1 METFLLLTLAVA
13 PPVAFMYF
21 VYWMDRHE
29 PESMRTILIAM
40 SVGALSTIPAIIV
53 QLSFENVLLF
63 NLSGITGAFFE
74 SFLLVAPSEEF
85 FKFLFI
91 FLYLRKKPFYDE
103 INDGIVFYGAGAIG
117 FALLENIFYVLG
129 YGFATGVIRAF
140 TSIAIHTFCG
150 IIIGYHAGLARFTD
164 QKRPGW
170 LIFRGLFLAYL
181 THALY
186 NTLISAESL
195 LALLFIP
202 LVAMV
207 YYKGYRLLHHGRQLS
222 IAGIGSEPAAAE
234 LSGVYTDPYSAGSND
249 VQPPAAQT
257 MPPLPAS
264 VMPPLPDA
272 TLSAAA
278 GVAPLPHQKPQ
289 VVNYRSEEVLLDI
302 SGRRYL
308 PPKKETWKAV
318 AGRLLLIMTGNL
330 WLLALIGYDSSA
342 GDGLDLLIGL
352 VVITIVPFL
361 VGLMLEMSYWR
372 RKGTKIYL
380 D

>member
-1 METFLLLTLAVA
+1 METILLLILAVV
-13 PPVAFMYF
+13 PPAAFMYF
-21 VYWMDRHE
+21 IYWMDRHE
-29 PESMRTILIAM
+29 PESMRTILVAM
-40 SVGALSTIPAIIV
+40 GMGALSTIPAIIV

-63 NLSGITGAFFE
+63 NLSGTTGAFFE

-117 FALLENIFYVLG
+117 FALLENIFYVLD

-164 QKRPGW
+164 QKRPGR

-186 NTLISAESL
+186 NTLVSAESL

-202 LVAMV
+202 LVAAV
-207 YYKGYRLLHHGRQLS
+207 YYVGYRLLHHGRRLS
-222 IAGIGSEPAAAE
+222 IAGVGAEPVVEETNAYSETHSPQPIVTAPLPARA
-234 LSGVYTDPYSAGSND
+234 
-249 VQPPAAQT
+249 
-257 MPPLPAS
+257 MPPLPN
-264 VMPPLPDA
+264 A
-272 TLSAAA
+272 TLSLAASA
-278 GVAPLPHQKPQ
+278 ASLPRQKAQ
-289 VVNYRSEEVLLDI
+289 VVNYHPEEVMLEL
-302 SGRRYL
+302 SGRKYL

-318 AGRLLLIMTGNL
+318 VGRLLLVITGCV
-330 WLLALIGYDSSA
+330 WLLAFIGYDSSA
-342 GDGLDLLIGL
+342 DDGVDLFIGL
-352 VVITIVPFL
+352 VVITIVPLL
-361 VGLMLEMSYWR
+361 VGLILELSYRR
-372 RKGTKIYL
+372 RKRTKIYL

>member
-1 METFLLLTLAVA
+1 METFLLLTLAVV
-13 PPVAFMYF
+13 PPAAFMYF

-40 SVGALSTIPAIIV
+40 GVGALSTIPAIIV
-53 QLSFENVLLF
+53 QLSFENVPLF
-63 NLSGITGAFFE
+63 NLSGIVGAFFE

-117 FALLENIFYVLG
+117 FALLENIFYVLD
-129 YGFATGVIRAF
+129 YGFATGVMRAF

-164 QKRPGW
+164 QKRPGM

-186 NTLISAESL
+186 NTVVSAENL
-195 LALLFIP
+195 LALLFMP
-202 LVAMV
+202 LVAAV
-207 YYKGYRLLHHGRQLS
+207 YYIGYRLLHHGRQLS
-222 IAGIGSEPAAAE
+222 IAGVGTESTAEEPGFYA
-234 LSGVYTDPYSAGSND
+234 DPYSAGSD
-249 VQPPAAQT
+249 VLPPLPAQA
-257 MPPLPAS
+257 MPPLPNAPYRA
-264 VMPPLPDA
+264 VAVPPPR
-272 TLSAAA
+272 
-278 GVAPLPHQKPQ
+278 HKPE
-289 VVNYRSEEVLLDI
+289 VVNYRTEEVLLES
-302 SGRRYL
+302 SGRKYL
-308 PPKKETWKAV
+308 PPKKETWKAFT
-318 AGRLLLIMTGNL
+318 GRLLLTLTGIF
-330 WLLALIGYDSSA
+330 WLLAFIGYDSSA
-342 GDGLDLLIGL
+342 GDDIDLLIGL

-361 VGLMLEMSYWR
+361 VGLMLELSYRR
-372 RKGTKIYL
+372 RKRAKIYL